1 MSVSPFRTLLNLP
14 HLMPL
19 RRIAKDYPWIHT
31 GLGLLGNT
39 CFFVGS
45 VFFFFAPLKTAGI
58 WLFTLGSLGMLIDT
72 LGEALLRLEGF
83 ADVAE
88 S

>member
-1 MSVSPFRTLLNLP
+1 MSMFRRLVELP

-31 GLGLLGNT
+31 GLGLVGNT
-39 CFFVGS
+39 SFFVGS
-45 VFFFFAPLKTAGI
+45 IFFLFAGLKLAGT
-58 WLFTLGSLGMLIDT
+58 WLFILGSLGMLIDT

-83 ADVAE
+83 ADIAE
-88 S
+88 G

>member
-1 MSVSPFRTLLNLP
+1 MKLP

-31 GLGLLGNT
+31 SLGLLGNT

-45 VFFFFAPLKTAGI
+45 VFFFSDALKTAGI
-58 WLFTLGSLGMLIDT
+58 WLFTLGSFGMLVDT

-83 ADVAE
+83 ADIAE
-88 S
+88 G

>member
-1 MSVSPFRTLLNLP
+1 MSISPFRRLMNLP

-19 RRIAKDYPWIHT
+19 RRIAGDYPWIHT
-31 GLGLLGNT
+31 GLGLIGNA

-45 VFFFFAPLKTAGI
+45 VFFFFGSLQTAGV

-72 LGEALLRLEGF
+72 LGDALLRLEGF
-83 ADVAE
+83 ADIAE
-88 S
+88 G